1 MIALFNSSLAKEMT
15 AYIDLRI
22 STFSVSSVYNDKR
35 TLVLLTA
42 TLVAYTRGAFIERRT

>member
-1 MIALFNSSLAKEMT
+1 MFNSSLAKEMT

-35 TLVLLTA
+35 TLVLLDQY
-42 TLVAYTRGAFIERRT
+42 LVQTGFQGKNLTEDIL